1 MTAITSDADLPRCLN
16 SSRKQIHR
24 ARQLAALHTG
34 TRVRNARCAQPQG
47 FFSRTVIVTLQN
59 GEEVVIQFRPE
70 PLDPEPF
77 ALARRSLGDAVPE
90 VHVVEDEDL
99 ARCQISVYCMTCVP
113 GQTWLRGARGKTSET
128 LGITLRSLARLLAKG
143 AIIPADSSKQVV
155 ESQLRPHLALIL
167 SSDDAHVR
175 PFHHV
180 AQDLLGKLD
189 RLSLQP
195 LFVSHFDLND
205 VNIMVDTDCQVTG
218 IVDWELSTPL
228 PFGMGLCR
236 IHTLAGEYAEQ
247 KFYMPPHFE
256 EVEREFW
263 QEIDH
268 HIPDHVRSRFHADPE
283 ATQIAV
289 TLGTLL
295 DAFQL
300 DEGKIGPCNPVVI
313 ESLPTLL
320 TYRIPLI
327 RGSSSP
333 YSRIEPVQLV

>member
-1 MTAITSDADLPRCLN
+1 MTAITSNTDLPRSLN
-16 SSRKQIHR
+16 SSRKQIR
-24 ARQLAALHTG
+24 KARQLAALHMGTG
-34 TRVRNARCAQPQG
+34 TVNARCVQPQG

-59 GEEVVIQFRPE
+59 GKEVVIQFRPE
-70 PLDPEPF
+70 PLDLEPF
-77 ALARRSLGDAVPE
+77 VLARRSLGDAVPQ
-90 VHVVEDEDL
+90 VQVVKDEDL
-99 ARCQISVYCMTCVP
+99 ARDQIAVYCMTCVP

-143 AIIPADSSKQVV
+143 AIVSASSSERVV
-155 ESQLRPHLALIL
+155 ETQLRPHLALIL
-167 SSDDAHVR
+167 SSDDADIR
-175 PFHHV
+175 PFHNV
-180 AQDLLGKLD
+180 AKDLLEKLD

-205 VNIMVDTDCQVTG
+205 VNIMVDPDCEVTG

-228 PFGMGLCR
+228 PFGMGFCR

-256 EVEREFW
+256 DVERAFW

-268 HIPDHVRSRFHADPE
+268 HLPDHVRARFHADPE

-295 DAFQL
+295 DTFQL
-300 DEGKIGPCNPVVI
+300 DQGKIGPCNP
-313 ESLPTLL
+313 
-320 TYRIPLI
+320 
-327 RGSSSP
+327 
-333 YSRIEPVQLV
+333 